1 MQRLDVFMAE
11 NKLVNSRRQAQELIK
26 NNGVKVNGIFQNK
39 TGYFVDEK
47 DKIEIVKEIC
57 PYVSRAGY
65 KLEGAKESFNLNFN
79 NKIVLDIGSST
90 GGFSDFCLQNG
101 CKKIYCVD
109 VGTSQL
115 ADKIKN
121 NPKVVVMEKTDIR
134 EVTKD
139 KVSDVDIIV
148 CDVSFISLTLIS
160 HKIYELLN
168 DNGEC
173 VVLIKPQFECG
184 KALAKKFKGIIKDA
198 KIHKQCID
206 NVVDNFAKNG
216 LILQKLAQSKI
227 KGGDGN
233 TEFVALFYKNNG
245 L

>member
-1 MQRLDVFMAE
+1 MQRLDVFIVE
-11 NKLVNSRRQAQELIK
+11 NKLVGSRRQAQDLIK
-26 NNGVKVNGIFQNK
+26 NNGVMVNGVLQNK
-39 TGYFVDEK
+39 TGHFVDEK
-47 DKIEIVKEIC
+47 DKVEIVKEIC

-65 KLEGAKESFNLNFN
+65 KLEGAKKDFDLNFE

-109 VGTSQL
+109 VGTCQL
-115 ADKIKN
+115 ADKIRN
-121 NPKVVVMEKTDIR
+121 NPKVVVMEQTDIR
-134 EVTKD
+134 NVKKEQVD
-139 KVSDVDIIV
+139 DIDIIV

-168 DNGEC
+168 NDGVC

-184 KALAKKFKGIIKDA
+184 KTIAKKFKGVIKDS

-206 NVVDNFAKNG
+206 SVVENFTQNG
-216 LILQKLAQSKI
+216 LILKHIAQSKI

-233 TEFVALFYKNNG
+233 TEFVAMFIKNNF
-245 L
+245 